1 MTTPSNIK
9 LSSKKK
15 QFITY
20 DNLNKVNNNNKYD
33 LLKSKDNNLITHVDS
48 FLINKNLK
56 IKPITRNICLDNI
69 LNNKNEIL
77 HLTKVILNEK
87 KFPNKNIEDSFYNYA
102 LSLIS
107 YIEYNKI
114 HVPCSSYDSS
124 SNTITS
130 DDIFTIIPN
139 EKTSLDNFIIKTDHF
154 VNK

>member
-87 KFPNKNIEDSFYNYA
+87 KFPNKNIEDSF
-102 LSLIS
+102 
-107 YIEYNKI
+107 
-114 HVPCSSYDSS
+114 
-124 SNTITS
+124 
-130 DDIFTIIPN
+130 
-139 EKTSLDNFIIKTDHF
+139 FIIMLYH
-154 VNK
+154 